1 MLRFCL
7 LCSLLPICG
16 GKKKSVMFTFVE
28 VFLVLP
34 SRMHDEMNSD
44 NETIYLL

>member
-1 MLRFCL
+1 MLRFFS

-16 GKKKSVMFTFVE
+16 GKKSLMFTFVE
-28 VFLVLP
+28 VFLILP
-34 SRMHDEMNSD
+34 SRMHNEMNRD

>member
-1 MLRFCL
+1 M
-7 LCSLLPICG
+7 SA
-16 GKKKSVMFTFVE
+16 MFTFVE

-34 SRMHDEMNSD
+34 SRMHNEMNRD

>member
-1 MLRFCL
+1 LRFCS

-16 GKKKSVMFTFVE
+16 GKKKSVMFMFVE
-28 VFLVLP
+28 VFLILP
-34 SRMHDEMNSD
+34 SRMHNEMNRN